1 MLQSRKGFMLK
12 VGILLITVVVF
23 QSFLQNGAELK
34 NILNTVMGY
43 IKPFIYAIFI
53 AIILH
58 PISKLL
64 EDKFKM
70 KRWLAIT
77 LSVVGVISILAALI
91 LAMVPGLSASI
102 REIVEKAPEYEVTLT
117 HWIEKAL
124 ELLRAKGIIAIESN
138 QLKTNID
145 TFLSGNKLN
154 IFKSIS
160 VSFMGM
166 IVIIGQVTLGFL
178 LAIFFI
184 NDREYFEELVYNV
197 IYIAMDKKRAKEAIV
212 FLDKSRMIF
221 LNYMWGKTLSS
232 AGVAIIA
239 FLAMLFTGVPYAGL
253 IAVLLGVGN
262 MIPYVGAIF
271 AVTVGLVLVL
281 IADPTKVAYLFIAN
295 GISQQLESIYISPKI
310 IGKTVGLSSFWV
322 ITGVLLGGAVMG
334 PLGMIF
340 GVPVVGILKLIY
352 SMRLEKKKNRRV
364 EE

>member
-1 MLQSRKGFMLK
+1 MLQSRKGFLLK
-12 VGILLITVVVF
+12 IGMILILVVIF

-34 NILNTVMGY
+34 NIFNTVMGY

-58 PISKLL
+58 PISRLL
-64 EDKFKM
+64 EEKFKI

-77 LSVVGVISILAALI
+77 LSVIGVIFLVTALI
-91 LAMVPGLSASI
+91 MAMVPGLSASI
-102 REIVEKAPEYEVTLT
+102 REIVEKAPEYEQTLAV
-117 HWIEKAL
+117 WIEKIL
-124 ELLRAKGIIAIESN
+124 EFLKAKGVVNIEPD
-138 QLKTNID
+138 QLKTTID
-145 TFLSGNKLN
+145 NFLSGNKLN
-154 IFKSIS
+154 IFRSIS

-166 IVIIGQVTLGFL
+166 MVIIGQITLGFL

-184 NDREYFEELVYNV
+184 NDREYFENLVHNV
-197 IYIAMDKKRAKEAIV
+197 VFIATDKKRAEEAIV

-232 AGVAIIA
+232 VGVAIIA

-281 IADPTKVAYLFIAN
+281 IADPSKVIYLFIAN

-322 ITGVLLGGAVMG
+322 ITGVLLGGAIMG

-340 GVPVVGILKLIY
+340 GVPAVGILKLIY
-352 SMRLEKKKNRRV
+352 SMRLEKKNRRV

>member
-12 VGILLITVVVF
+12 VGIVLLIVVVF
-23 QSFLQNGAELK
+23 QSFLQNGEELK

-43 IKPFIYAIFI
+43 IKPFIYAVFI

-58 PISKLL
+58 PISKIL
-64 EDKFKM
+64 EEKLKM
-70 KRWLAIT
+70 KRWIAIT
-77 LSVVGVISILAALI
+77 ISVIGVILFIVGLV

-102 REIVEKAPEYEVTLT
+102 REIVEKAPEYEKSFTIWT
-117 HWIEKAL
+117 EKAL
-124 ELLRAKGIIAIESN
+124 ELLRAKGIVSIETN
-138 QLKTNID
+138 QIKSNID
-145 TFLSGNKLN
+145 GFLSGNKLT
-154 IFKSIS
+154 IFKSLS
-160 VSFMGM
+160 VSFMEM
-166 IVIIGQVTLGFL
+166 LVILGQISLGFL

-184 NDREYFEELVYNV
+184 NDREYFEKLVYNV
-197 IYIAMDKKRAKEAIV
+197 VYIATDKKRAEESIV

-221 LNYMWGKTLSS
+221 LNYMWGKSLSS
-232 AGVAIIA
+232 AGVAVIA
-239 FLAMLFTGVPYAGL
+239 FLAMFFTGVPYAGL

-281 IADPTKVAYLFIAN
+281 IADPTKVVYLFIAN

-340 GVPVVGILKLIY
+340 GVPVVGVLKLIY
-352 SMRLEKKKNRRV
+352 SMRMEKKSNRRV
-364 EE
+364 AE